1 MPEFMTLLGTA
12 ILSLIGGMI
21 LERLRSQEWLKQERW
36 QYKRDT
42 YEELFAGLFQL
53 VQIYKDFADPETYE
67 DTSNEQLREMFTNL
81 GVALRKAELFLD
93 PTVIKDV
100 HRIFG
105 TFPSLPKPNPGDSSE
120 HRLKRIKQRI
130 DAITELNESIAES
143 AVIYQDHDPT

>member
-1 MPEFMTLLGTA
+1 MPEVMTIVGTA

-42 YEELFAGLFQL
+42 YEELFAGLFQFA
-53 VQIYKDFADPETYE
+53 QIYKDFADPETYE
-67 DTSNEQLREMFTNL
+67 DTSNEQLRGILTKL

-93 PTVIKDV
+93 PTVIKDA
-100 HRIFG
+100 HRILG

-120 HRLKRIKQRI
+120 HRLTKIEQRI
-130 DAITELNESIAES
+130 DAINELNESIAQS
-143 AVIYQDHDPT
+143 AKLDLDF